1 MCNPDIPIIAVT
13 AHAMAG
19 DREKCIAAGMNDY
32 IPKPIEPRQLAEVL
46 PKWVRPPA
54 QHERVRLAQKPSRLT
69 QEVFR
74 EEALV
79 ARLSGDEA
87 LARTIMAGFLS
98 DAPGQLRK
106 LSQLIEQGDV
116 GAVSMQ
122 AHTLK
127 GAAATVSAP
136 GLQKLALQIQQAATD
151 GEMSRAAELLASMEQ
166 EFGRLK
172 ATLSQSGWA

>member
-1 MCNPDIPIIAVT
+1 M
-13 AHAMAG
+13 
-19 DREKCIAAGMNDY
+19 
-32 IPKPIEPRQLAEVL
+32 
-46 PKWVRPPA
+46 
-54 QHERVRLAQKPSRLT
+54 
-69 QEVFR
+69 
-74 EEALV
+74 

-98 DAPGQLRK
+98 DAPRQLRI

-116 GAVSMQ
+116 GGVSMQ

-136 GLQKLALQIQQAATD
+136 GLQELALQIQQAATD
-151 GEMSRAAELLASMEQ
+151 GKMPRAAELLASMEQ